1 MFSVKQ
7 SGDISWLIFSPQLL
21 YVFPPVQTPIN
32 KYVNRAEFLDAVGVK
47 TNEQVQSIA
56 LDPALQKRIG
66 KLKRKVCILVSFSLR
81 LSTHLHHSPILCAT
95 SCTPQSVVLR
105 VSCRRRSL

>member
-1 MFSVKQ
+1 MVAATSSQLTCLVL
-7 SGDISWLIFSPQLL
+7 SQLL

-66 KLKRKVCILVSFSLR
+66 KLKRKVCILCLDQCAY
-81 LSTHLHHSPILCAT
+81 HLHLSPIPCAT
-95 SCTPQSVVLR
+95 SCTPQSAVLR
-105 VSCRRRSL
+105 VSCRRRSR